1 MILQLNFLSQNIF
14 LVIKFSLKLL
24 LRQQIKDASSSGTCP
39 SVLDNLAARSGLS
52 PVRAA
57 FAKSDTGADQK
68 SGTADTGLF
77 IWSLIKSASYKLVNL
92 FDLLF
97 TKLL

>member
-1 MILQLNFLSQNIF
+1 MGLATI
-14 LVIKFSLKLL
+14 
-24 LRQQIKDASSSGTCP
+24 
-39 SVLDNLAARSGLS
+39 VLDNLPLLS
-52 PVRAA
+52 LDLETTDLRPKTDHIVQI
-57 FAKSDTGADQK
+57 GADQK

-77 IWSLIKSASYKLVNL
+77 IWSLIKSASYKLANL

>member
-1 MILQLNFLSQNIF
+1 MGLATI
-14 LVIKFSLKLL
+14 
-24 LRQQIKDASSSGTCP
+24 
-39 SVLDNLAARSGLS
+39 VLDNLPLLSLDLETTGLR
-52 PVRAA
+52 PKTDHVVQI
-57 FAKSDTGADQK
+57 GADQK

-77 IWSLIKSASYKLVNL
+77 IWSLIKSASYKLANL

>member
-1 MILQLNFLSQNIF
+1 MGLAII
-14 LVIKFSLKLL
+14 
-24 LRQQIKDASSSGTCP
+24 
-39 SVLDNLAARSGLS
+39 VLDNLPLLSLDLETTGLR
-52 PVRAA
+52 PKTDHIVQI
-57 FAKSDTGADQK
+57 GADQK

-77 IWSLIKSASYKLVNL
+77 IWSLIKSASYKLANL

>member
-1 MILQLNFLSQNIF
+1 MGLATI
-14 LVIKFSLKLL
+14 
-24 LRQQIKDASSSGTCP
+24 
-39 SVLDNLAARSGLS
+39 VLDNLPLLSLDLETTGLR
-52 PVRAA
+52 PKTDHIVQI
-57 FAKSDTGADQK
+57 GADQK

-77 IWSLIKSASYKLVNL
+77 IWSLIKTASYKLANL

>member
-1 MILQLNFLSQNIF
+1 MGLATI
-14 LVIKFSLKLL
+14 
-24 LRQQIKDASSSGTCP
+24 
-39 SVLDNLAARSGLS
+39 VLDNLPLLSLDLETTGLR
-52 PVRAA
+52 PKTDHIVQI
-57 FAKSDTGADQK
+57 GADQK

-77 IWSLIKSASYKLVNL
+77 IWSLIKSTSYKLANL

>member
-1 MILQLNFLSQNIF
+1 MGLAII
-14 LVIKFSLKLL
+14 
-24 LRQQIKDASSSGTCP
+24 
-39 SVLDNLAARSGLS
+39 VLDNLPLLSLDLETTGLR
-52 PVRAA
+52 PKTDHI
-57 FAKSDTGADQK
+57 FQIGADQK

-77 IWSLIKSASYKLVNL
+77 IWSLIKSASYKLANL

>member
-1 MILQLNFLSQNIF
+1 MGLATI
-14 LVIKFSLKLL
+14 
-24 LRQQIKDASSSGTCP
+24 
-39 SVLDNLAARSGLS
+39 VLDNLPLLSLDLETTGLR
-52 PVRAA
+52 PKTDHIVQI
-57 FAKSDTGADQK
+57 GADQK

-77 IWSLIKSASYKLVNL
+77 IWSLIKSASDKLANL

>member
-1 MILQLNFLSQNIF
+1 MFQQLVPQ
-14 LVIKFSLKLL
+14 LK
-24 LRQQIKDASSSGTCP
+24 IAVEG
-39 SVLDNLAARSGLS
+39 LA
-52 PVRAA
+52 VRAA

>member
-1 MILQLNFLSQNIF
+1 MGLATI
-14 LVIKFSLKLL
+14 
-24 LRQQIKDASSSGTCP
+24 
-39 SVLDNLAARSGLS
+39 VLDNLPLLSLDLETTGLR
-52 PVRAA
+52 PKTDHIVQI
-57 FAKSDTGADQK
+57 GADQK

-77 IWSLIKSASYKLVNL
+77 IWSLIKSASYKLANL